1 METVQA
7 LDPQL
12 LEILSNI
19 FYALGLILGA
29 IVGVNIGGFFKNVG

>member
-1 METVQA
+1 MENVQA

-12 LEILSNI
+12 LEILYSI

-29 IVGVNIGGFFKNVG
+29 IIGVNIGGFFKNVG